1 MIRFIEM
8 IKVKVLGGYILWG
21 GIWFKFRHYIS
32 LYISKG
38 GRGGWKTPPPL
49 TSEPLDGFSN
59 FKKVNDSIFCQQC
72 SKMIRFIEM
81 IIVKVLGGYILW
93 GGGLYSFNLK
103 LTCSKLSEHVKCII
117 KASQNFMH
125 TWLNITSNTDNREL
139 HAYLTEYIK

>member
-8 IKVKVLGGYILWG
+8 IIVKVLGGYILWG
-21 GIWFKFRHYIS
+21 GVGFKFRHYIS

-38 GRGGWKTPPPL
+38 GRGDWKTPPL

-93 GGGLYSFNLK
+93 GGGLYSFKLKINLLQVIRTCK
-103 LTCSKLSEHVKCII
+103 MHNQGLTK
-117 KASQNFMH
+117 
-125 TWLNITSNTDNREL
+125 L
-139 HAYLTEYIK
+139 HAHLTEYNK